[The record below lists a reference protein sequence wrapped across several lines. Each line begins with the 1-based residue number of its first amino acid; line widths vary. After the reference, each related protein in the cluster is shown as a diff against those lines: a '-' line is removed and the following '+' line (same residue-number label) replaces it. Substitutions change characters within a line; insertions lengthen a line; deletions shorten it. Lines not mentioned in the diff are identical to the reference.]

1 MNWLKKN
8 KLLAL
13 LLIVAL
19 VGYSAYKYAYKPHK
33 TIEELSIEYTGNA
46 TELLSK
52 IKEDT
57 NIWNSKIVELSGK
70 ITSIDTDGI
79 TLNEQIYCQ
88 FKEPLKTKHLKENQT
103 IKIKGRV
110 IGYDDL
116 LDELKL
122 EQCIIK

>member
-8 KLLAL
+8 KFLVL
-13 LLIVAL
+13 LLIIAFG
-19 VGYSAYKYAYKPHK
+19 GYSAYEYVYKPHK
-33 TIEELSIEYTGNA
+33 MIEELTTEFIGNS

-52 IKEDT
+52 IKVDV
-57 NIWNSKIVELSGK
+57 NIWNSKIVELSGQ
-70 ITSIDTDGI
+70 ITSIDQNGV

-88 FKEPLKTKHLKENQT
+88 FKEPLKTSALKENQT
-103 IKIKGRV
+103 IKIKGRI

>member
-1 MNWLKKN
+1 MNWLKRN
-8 KLLAL
+8 KILAL
-13 LLIVAL
+13 LLIIAFG
-19 VGYSAYKYAYKPHK
+19 GYSGYKYVYKPHK
-33 TIEELSIEYTGNA
+33 SIEESSIEFTGNS
-46 TELLSK
+46 TEFLSK

-57 NIWNSKIVELSGK
+57 NTWNSKIIELSGK
-70 ITSIDTDGI
+70 ITSIDTDGV

-88 FKEPLKTKHLKENQT
+88 FKDVLEVSTLKENQT